1 MKDINLDDY
10 EAVIFDLDGSLVDSM
25 WMWKAIDIEYLA
37 GHGIEA
43 PSTLQKD
50 IGGRSFVE
58 TAIYFKERFGLS
70 DSIEK
75 IGDDWNK
82 MAWEKYT
89 NEVPLKEG
97 VSRLLDKCE
106 QNGIKLGIASSNST
120 ELIKQV
126 LSSHGIMDKF
136 NSIKSGT
143 EVVKGKRTALTF
155 RTSGAPAAI
164 QFVPVNS
171 GRPADSTIIS
181 SSHND
186 LAYVY
191 LRVVDADGNLC
202 PTAEIPLDIKTSGV
216 RHLAVAGTGHPYD
229 VRSFRSLKPTTFR
242 GQALLII
249 QPQDEKGVVN
259 ITTSSPKFNAKGT
272 FNVVM
277 E

>member
-1 MKDINLDDY
+1 MRDININDY

-43 PSTLQKD
+43 PGTLQKD

-89 NEVPLKEG
+89 NEVPLKDG

-106 QNGIKLGIASSNST
+106 QDGIKLGIASSNST

-143 EVVKGKRTALTF
+143 EVVKGKPAPDIYLTVAEELGTEPSKCLVF
-155 RTSGAPAAI
+155 EDLVDGIKAAKNAGMT
-164 QFVPVNS
+164 VVAVS
-171 GRPADSTIIS
+171 DDYSRHSDDLKRELADDYIEDFWGYT
-181 SSHND
+181 
-186 LAYVY
+186 
-191 LRVVDADGNLC
+191 
-202 PTAEIPLDIKTSGV
+202 E
-216 RHLAVAGTGHPYD
+216 
-229 VRSFRSLKPTTFR
+229 
-242 GQALLII
+242 
-249 QPQDEKGVVN
+249 
-259 ITTSSPKFNAKGT
+259 
-272 FNVVM
+272 
-277 E
+277 